1 MRGIFYNSKKAL
13 CSIWES
19 GVMCYETLKQ
29 SKEFEL
35 DYTEDFEFK
44 YEKDYDFAIV
54 NQHFTVNNWIT
65 KEDVQK
71 FGKPVFC
78 IVTEVALQD
87 ENKIKF
93 APDFFTAYI
102 VIDPSIE
109 DYGNVYGFPRPL
121 ESAVH
126 LTKNENKIPIIGSFG
141 FATEGKRWDLIL
153 EQVAEEFEE
162 AIVRFNIPGAT
173 HVPFYFNMH
182 TIAIIKDSYNKL
194 KNKNI
199 KLEFTMR
206 DMNKEELVKWCSE
219 NDVNVFFYYR
229 EKTHIAGLAAAT
241 DQAIS
246 SERPILVTKD
256 PTFRHIH
263 KYIDYYPNI
272 TIKDAIEKTQEGV
285 KQMKEDW
292 SSENFVNKFN
302 YIIKKLIN

>member
-1 MRGIFYNSKKAL
+1 M
-13 CSIWES
+13 
-19 GVMCYETLKQ
+19 
-29 SKEFEL
+29 
-35 DYTEDFEFK
+35 
-44 YEKDYDFAIV
+44 

-153 EQVAEEFEE
+153 EQVAEEFD
-162 AIVRFNIPGAT
+162 
-173 HVPFYFNMH
+173 FNMI
-182 TIAIIKDSYNKL
+182 TIANIKDSYNKL

-199 KLEFTMR
+199 KLYISHNEFT
-206 DMNKEELVKWCSE
+206 KEELVKWCSE

-272 TIKDAIEKTQEGV
+272 TIKDAIEKTQEGI